1 MNCMPLA
8 GSFRLR
14 YLILLVA
21 CAINVSGAAL
31 AQSAGDPVRGA
42 TVFKRCAACHSVT
55 TDIHSVGPSLAA
67 VIGRPIASA
76 SGYRFSPG
84 LASLKGNWTP
94 ENLDQFLASPQQFA
108 KGTRMAFT
116 GLKKPAERA
125 DLIAFLQSV
134 AGGSK

>member
-1 MNCMPLA
+1 
-8 GSFRLR
+8 
-14 YLILLVA
+14 
-21 CAINVSGAAL
+21 
-31 AQSAGDPVRGA
+31 
-42 TVFKRCAACHSVT
+42 
-55 TDIHSVGPSLAA
+55 
-67 VIGRPIASA
+67 
-76 SGYRFSPG
+76 